1 MKKGVKLYSI
11 YFPFYAFIMLDYV
24 FFLPMLPINFAVTAL
39 LLFIVLRAS
48 KVENWKQVLKQSIW
62 RVFGFGL
69 LADLVGV
76 LFRFLPLLTEKLC
89 RLIGLDVAADYL
101 CKYWSDV
108 VLYNIYLG
116 DVPKN
121 LTWTVISILIAG
133 IFVFIFNYYL
143 ALPKVMEDVKLRKRM
158 AIVMAILTAP
168 YSFMNPFW

>member
-11 YFPFYAFIMLDYV
+11 YFPFYAFILLN
-24 FFLPMLPINFAVTAL
+24 FWGFIPMLPINFAVTAL

-48 KVENWKQVLKQSIW
+48 KVENWKQMLKQSVW

-76 LFRFLPLLTEKLC
+76 LFRYLPLLTEKIC
-89 RLIGLDVAADYL
+89 RLVGLNDVADYL

-108 VLYNIYLG
+108 VLYNIYMSDIVRSLG
-116 DVPKN
+116 
-121 LTWTVISILIAG
+121 WTIASIIVAG
-133 IFVFIFNYYL
+133 ICVFIFNYYL
-143 ALPKVMEDVKLRKRM
+143 ALPKVVEDKKLRKRI
-158 AIVMAILTAP
+158 ALVMALVTAP